1 MNTNICPKTWMAES
15 ILVTIFCCL
24 PFGIVGIINA
34 SKVSSLYAQGN
45 YDEAQRASADAKKWT
60 LIGLCVGFVGI
71 IAYLAVYG
79 FAAFTLLNVQW
90 EKKVFGQQALF
101 WSDWYTFH
109 SILQGMPYFPN
120 AHFSFWPDWN
130 VLVAVHKGQYTVY
143 YTWTMQKHLDI
154 MHY

>member
-1 MNTNICPKTWMAES
+1 MAES

-71 IAYLAVYG
+71 IAYLVVYG
-79 FAAFTLLNVQW
+79 FAAFTLLNVQ
-90 EKKVFGQQALF
+90 
-101 WSDWYTFH
+101 
-109 SILQGMPYFPN
+109 
-120 AHFSFWPDWN
+120 
-130 VLVAVHKGQYTVY
+130 
-143 YTWTMQKHLDI
+143 
-154 MHY
+154 

>member
-60 LIGLCVGFVGI
+60 IIGLCVGFVGI
-71 IAYLAVYG
+71 ITYLVVYG
-79 FAAFTLLNVQW
+79 FAAFTLLNVQ
-90 EKKVFGQQALF
+90 
-101 WSDWYTFH
+101 
-109 SILQGMPYFPN
+109 
-120 AHFSFWPDWN
+120 
-130 VLVAVHKGQYTVY
+130 
-143 YTWTMQKHLDI
+143 
-154 MHY
+154 

>member
-1 MNTNICPKTWMAES
+1 MAES

-79 FAAFTLLNVQW
+79 FAAFTLLNVQ
-90 EKKVFGQQALF
+90 
-101 WSDWYTFH
+101 
-109 SILQGMPYFPN
+109 
-120 AHFSFWPDWN
+120 
-130 VLVAVHKGQYTVY
+130 
-143 YTWTMQKHLDI
+143 
-154 MHY
+154 

>member
-60 LIGLCVGFVGI
+60 IIGLCVGFVGI
-71 IAYLAVYG
+71 I
-79 FAAFTLLNVQW
+79 T
-90 EKKVFGQQALF
+90 
-101 WSDWYTFH
+101 
-109 SILQGMPYFPN
+109 
-120 AHFSFWPDWN
+120 
-130 VLVAVHKGQYTVY
+130 
-143 YTWTMQKHLDI
+143 
-154 MHY
+154 

>member
-60 LIGLCVGFVGI
+60 IIGLCVGFI
-71 IAYLAVYG
+71 ITYLVVYG
-79 FAAFTLLNVQW
+79 FAAFTLLNVQ
-90 EKKVFGQQALF
+90 
-101 WSDWYTFH
+101 
-109 SILQGMPYFPN
+109 
-120 AHFSFWPDWN
+120 
-130 VLVAVHKGQYTVY
+130 
-143 YTWTMQKHLDI
+143 
-154 MHY
+154 